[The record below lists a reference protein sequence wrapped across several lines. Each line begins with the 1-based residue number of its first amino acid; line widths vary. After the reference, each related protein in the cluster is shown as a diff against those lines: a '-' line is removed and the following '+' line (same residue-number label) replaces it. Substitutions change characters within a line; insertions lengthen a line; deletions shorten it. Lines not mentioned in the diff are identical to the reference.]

1 VDDTARLGPWVRRFL
16 LEHLIGERNLSVNT
30 QRSYRDA
37 LALLIPFAARQT
49 HKKVDELTVLDVSEK
64 CVAGF
69 LVDLEEARGC
79 SISTRNQRLAA
90 IHALSHFVA
99 LHSPEHIAWCQQ
111 IRAIPFKKCTKRLV
125 TYLEKPEMDALL
137 AAPDLKTAQG
147 RRDHLI
153 LLFLY
158 NTGARADEAAQ
169 LLIADLDLAQVP
181 SRDFSSVKI
190 RGKGNKERRCPVW
203 PQTVKELTPAVG
215 DRPSGEHVFLNR
227 YGRPIPRFGIHGLVE
242 RYTRRIS
249 AKLPSVV
256 AKRVSP
262 HCIRHT
268 TATHLLRAGVD
279 INTIRAWMGHVSLNT
294 TNIYAEVDL
303 EMKAKALAHC
313 EVKGVNP
320 GRRWNEDK
328 GIMAF
333 LRKL

>member
-1 VDDTARLGPWVRRFL
+1 MTDTARLGPWVRRFL

-30 QRSYRDA
+30 QRSYRDT
-37 LALLIPFAARQT
+37 LALLIPFAARQV
-49 HKKVDELTVLDVSEK
+49 HKKVDELTVLDVSEM

-69 LVDLEEARGC
+69 LVDVEEARGC
-79 SISTRNQRLAA
+79 STSTRNQRLAA
-90 IHALSHFVA
+90 IHAFSHFVA
-99 LHSPEHIAWCQQ
+99 IHSPEHIAWCQQ
-111 IRAIPFKKCTKRLV
+111 IRAIPFKKCTRRLV

-147 RRDHLI
+147 RRDHLV

-203 PQTVKELTPAVG
+203 PQTVKELIPAIAG
-215 DRPSGEHVFLNR
+215 RPSGEHVFLNR
-227 YGRPIPRFGIHGLVE
+227 YGRPITRFGIHGLVE
-242 RYTRRIS
+242 RHTSRIS
-249 AKLPSVV
+249 ANIPSVG

-279 INTIRAWMGHVSLNT
+279 INTIRAWMGHVFLDT

-313 EVKGVNP
+313 EVKGAKP